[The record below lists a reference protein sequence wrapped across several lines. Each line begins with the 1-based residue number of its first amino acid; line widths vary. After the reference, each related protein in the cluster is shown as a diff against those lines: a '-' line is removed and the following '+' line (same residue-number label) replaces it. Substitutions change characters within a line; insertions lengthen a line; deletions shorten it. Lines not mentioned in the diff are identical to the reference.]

1 MNKKEIW
8 GKSKHVWKTAT
19 EALKELP
26 KTIDK
31 SDLVNCVKVIADC
44 KGRIITTGVG
54 TSAMAAKK
62 IAHSLSCIERPSFFL
77 SPADAAHGALGSIQS
92 GDIAILISKGGN
104 TSEIINLIPSL
115 KTKKIYII
123 GVTEN
128 NDSTLA
134 KNSDI
139 FLKVKVNREADEF
152 NMLATTSITA
162 VIAVF
167 DAICISLMSYTGYTK
182 KKFSI
187 IHPGGAVGKR
197 LLKETDKSGLKND

>member
-31 SDLVNCVKVIADC
+31 SDLFNCVKVIADC

-92 GDIAILISKGGN
+92 GDIAILISKGGD

-152 NMLATTSITA
+152 NMLATTSIMA

-167 DAICISLMSYTGYTK
+167 DAICISLMSYTRYTK

-187 IHPGGAVGKR
+187 IHPSGAVGKR
-197 LLKETDKSGLKND
+197 LLKETDNSGLKND